1 MKVTKE
7 QQIINCLVCV
17 RVCEETNEP
26 SFCTFERMLVIIV
39 TKYAIRN
46 IIISLPISN
55 EFYL

>member
-7 QQIINCLVCV
+7 QQIINCMV

-26 SFCTFERMLVIIV
+26 SFCTFECMLVIIM

-46 IIISLPISN
+46 IVISSLPISN